1 MAELRIPRPPQTCQ
15 RCGAD
20 FFIRPSKLK
29 DGRGTYCSRAC
40 RYALSL
46 EERFWANIDKTPGLG
61 PHGECWEWRG
71 VLASGGYG
79 RLHTGPG
86 TKYIRAHRFAWT
98 LEHGPIPK
106 GMDVLHKCDNPP
118 CVRCLFLGTQLDNLR
133 DRDKKSRFASKLT
146 ESDVIQIRSLY
157 KTNRARKDEL
167 ASQFGVCYDNIW
179 YIVTGRT
186 WKHLPL

>member
-118 CVRCLFLGTQLDNLR
+118 CVRCLFLGTQLDTSLPAAHGSIYR
-133 DRDKKSRFASKLT
+133 CSRFA
-146 ESDVIQIRSLY
+146 
-157 KTNRARKDEL
+157 TNGILFLRGPWL
-167 ASQFGVCYDNIW
+167 ALGPVPVRYLLLMLAGS
-179 YIVTGRT
+179 
-186 WKHLPL
+186 